1 MGDKIKISM
10 SNKSTGYYSN
20 ILKFCEYDPEMY
32 YNKLLGA
39 DFLISALQFH
49 SISSKDSPL
58 EISFFDLG
66 CHTMVTFLRV
76 D

>member
-10 SNKSTGYYSN
+10 SYKSTGYYSN

-32 YNKLLGA
+32 YNKSLGA
-39 DFLISALQFH
+39 DFSILALQFH